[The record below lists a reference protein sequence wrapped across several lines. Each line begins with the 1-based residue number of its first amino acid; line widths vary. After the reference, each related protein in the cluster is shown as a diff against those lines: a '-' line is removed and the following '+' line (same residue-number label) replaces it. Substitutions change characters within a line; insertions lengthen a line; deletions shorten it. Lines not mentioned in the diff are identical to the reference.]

1 MSQAGKR
8 TTRQRR
14 IHLTASWNLEQEQ
27 SKGAL
32 ATKQQIEAYLQRKAE
47 VTQDDHQAFQDYL
60 SQKEQTTSA
69 PEDDPRSRRNSTA
82 VTC

>member
-1 MSQAGKR
+1 MSRAGKK
-8 TTRQRR
+8 TTVKDEFISPQ
-14 IHLTASWNLEQEQ
+14 INLEQEQ

-69 PEDDPRSRRNSTA
+69 PKDESRAA
-82 VTC
+82 VEIQPP